1 MTINEER
8 ELFLIALK
16 NYFQTTNAKITKEKV
31 YSLLVNSYINE
42 GKVKLKKK
50 ESYVNIQLHL
60 NEKFKNEGKINTF
73 TAPYPKN
80 DFLIIENRTSDKDKD
95 FKEELMNSTK
105 LYVASDITNIYD
117 LSSKII
123 KYIIKENIKAQIKIA
138 KHSRTDAFIIRVIG
152 EQETNRLVE
161 YINSRD
167 YQKGTKP
174 NPFSLEIGRVN
185 MTKDGRKSYNGRL
198 SYYISEYL
206 KEVKEEVSLSSF
218 TTYMHAQISKI
229 PKTDKDEYMIVEIII
244 KNLEG
249 TLTKEELQT
258 YKVNPLAKVKEEI
271 IEEDKTNILR
281 LINRLNTYYSLD
293 EAHARMEE
301 YIKKEDINIFT
312 RQNGIRRFVED
323 NISPTK
329 MKAVLHEMG
338 YNALLDAIE
347 ETLKK
352 YDIKQVEKAIEEIL
366 TKEKISSLTN
376 DNDVRSYLGFI
387 ISPKELR
394 RILLEKISPGMTE
407 EDMTNTNKLTNI
419 TLDKVLKEIEVR
431 NISKRNG
438 RN

>member
-16 NYFQTTNAKITKEKV
+16 NHFQTTNAKITKEKV

-42 GKVKLKKK
+42 GKIKLKKK

-60 NEKFKNEGKINTF
+60 NEKFKNEDKINTF
-73 TAPYPKN
+73 TAPYPTN
-80 DFLIIENRTSDKDKD
+80 DFLIIENRVGDKDKN
-95 FKEELMNSTK
+95 FKEELMDSTK
-105 LYVASDITNIYD
+105 LYIASDITNIYD

-138 KHSRTDAFIIRVIG
+138 KHSRTDAFTIRVIG
-152 EQETNRLVE
+152 VKETNKLVE

-218 TTYMHAQISKI
+218 TTYMHTQISKI

-249 TLTKEELQT
+249 TLTKEKLQA
-258 YKVNPLAKVKEEI
+258 YKVNSTTENREEI
-271 IEEDKTNILR
+271 LEEDKTNILR
-281 LINRLNTYYSLD
+281 LINKLNIYYSLD
-293 EAHARMEE
+293 ETHGRMEQ
-301 YIKKEDINIFT
+301 YINKKDINIFT

-366 TKEKISSLTN
+366 TKEEISSLTN

-394 RILLEKISPGMTE
+394 RILLEKISPSITQ
-407 EDMTNTNKLTNI
+407 EDITNINKLINI
-419 TLDKVLKEIEVR
+419 TLDKTLKEIELR

>member
-73 TAPYPKN
+73 TAPYPTN
-80 DFLIIENRTSDKDKD
+80 DFLIIENRASDKDKD

-123 KYIIKENIKAQIKIA
+123 KYIIKENIKVQIKIA
-138 KHSRTDAFIIRVIG
+138 KHSRTDAFVIRVIG
-152 EQETNRLVE
+152 EKETNRLVE
-161 YINSRD
+161 YINSLD

-174 NPFSLEIGRVN
+174 NPLSLEIGRVN

-198 SYYISEYL
+198 GYYISEYL

-218 TTYMHAQISKI
+218 ITYMHAQISKI

-258 YKVNPLAKVKEEI
+258 YKVNPLAKVNEEI

-301 YIKKEDINIFT
+301 YIKKKDINIFT

-394 RILLEKISPGMTE
+394 RILLEKVSPGMTE
-407 EDMTNTNKLTNI
+407 EDITNINKLTNI

>member
-8 ELFLIALK
+8 ELFLITLK

-73 TAPYPKN
+73 TAPYPTN
-80 DFLIIENRTSDKDKD
+80 DFLIIENRSSDKDKD

-138 KHSRTDAFIIRVIG
+138 KHSRTDAFVIRVIG
-152 EQETNRLVE
+152 VKETDKLVE

-167 YQKGTKP
+167 YQKGIKP

-185 MTKDGRKSYNGRL
+185 MTKDGRKSYNGIL
-198 SYYISEYL
+198 SYYISKYL
-206 KEVKEEVSLSSF
+206 KEVKEKVSLSSF

-258 YKVNPLAKVKEEI
+258 YKVNPLTKAKEEI
-271 IEEDKTNILR
+271 TEKDKTNILR

-293 EAHARMEE
+293 EAHSRMEE
-301 YIKKEDINIFT
+301 YIKKKDINIFT
-312 RQNGIRRFVED
+312 RQNGIRRFVDD

-329 MKAVLHEMG
+329 MKEVLYEMG

-366 TKEKISSLTN
+366 TQEEISSLTN

-394 RILLEKISPGMTE
+394 RILLEKISPGITE
-407 EDMTNTNKLTNI
+407 EDITNINKLTNI

>member
-8 ELFLIALK
+8 ELFLITLK

-31 YSLLVNSYINE
+31 YSLLVNSYIDE

-60 NEKFKNEGKINTF
+60 NEKFKNECKINTF
-73 TAPYPKN
+73 TAPYPTN
-80 DFLIIENRTSDKDKD
+80 DFLIIENRSSDKDKD

-138 KHSRTDAFIIRVIG
+138 KHSRTDAFVIRVIG
-152 EQETNRLVE
+152 VKETDKLVE

-167 YQKGTKP
+167 YQKGIKP

-185 MTKDGRKSYNGRL
+185 MTKDGRKSYNGIL
-198 SYYISEYL
+198 SYYISKYL
-206 KEVKEEVSLSSF
+206 KEVKEKVSLSSF

-258 YKVNPLAKVKEEI
+258 YKVNPLTKAKEEI
-271 IEEDKTNILR
+271 TEKDKTNILR
-281 LINRLNTYYSLD
+281 LINKLNTYYSLD
-293 EAHARMEE
+293 EAHSRMEE
-301 YIKKEDINIFT
+301 YIKKKDINIFT
-312 RQNGIRRFVED
+312 RQNGIRRFVDD

-329 MKAVLHEMG
+329 MKEVLYEMG

-366 TKEKISSLTN
+366 TQEEISSLTN

-394 RILLEKISPGMTE
+394 RILLEKISPGITE
-407 EDMTNTNKLTNI
+407 EDITNINKLTNI

>member
-8 ELFLIALK
+8 ELFLITLK

-31 YSLLVNSYINE
+31 YSLLVNSYIDE

-60 NEKFKNEGKINTF
+60 NEKFKNECKINTF
-73 TAPYPKN
+73 TAPYPTN
-80 DFLIIENRTSDKDKD
+80 DFLIIENRSSDKDKD

-138 KHSRTDAFIIRVIG
+138 KHSRTDAFVIRVIG
-152 EQETNRLVE
+152 VKETDKLVE

-167 YQKGTKP
+167 YQKGIKP

-206 KEVKEEVSLSSF
+206 KEVKEKVSLSSF

-258 YKVNPLAKVKEEI
+258 YKVNPLTKAKEEI
-271 IEEDKTNILR
+271 TEKDKTNILR
-281 LINRLNTYYSLD
+281 LINKLNTYYSLD
-293 EAHARMEE
+293 EAHSRMEE
-301 YIKKEDINIFT
+301 YIKKKDINIFT
-312 RQNGIRRFVED
+312 RQNGIRRFVDD

-329 MKAVLHEMG
+329 MKEVLYEMG

-366 TKEKISSLTN
+366 TKEEISSLTN

-394 RILLEKISPGMTE
+394 RILLEKISPGITE
-407 EDMTNTNKLTNI
+407 EDITNINKLTNI